1 METFSTTFSQH
12 SCLKLH
18 YTMKNERLQE
28 LEALRSVKIAV
39 YGMKCVDLFTD
50 IIRITGVHQNRIR

>member
-18 YTMKNERLQE
+18 YTMKNEILQE

-50 IIRITGVHQNRIR
+50 IIRITGV